1 MIGIAILLGTVA
13 LIWALIL
20 LPVRQALAVY
30 LVATVLV
37 PETLQM
43 TRGFGMEVTVARVAL
58 IAFAFGLLRHRRNGI
73 VGRDPITTPVS
84 WLLALYLA
92 ASLVVGVV
100 LAQNDAGIG
109 TALSRWLLL
118 AEQPGRFVVVVAA
131 LRAIDDVDWAVRW
144 LIAAFM
150 VAALAALYERETGT
164 RLLAYIFKTPGLAGA
179 TGVPVRGGQRRPT
192 GPFLYPQEL
201 GLALAM
207 VTPLTLAGG
216 RLVRRWWSAAVLGL
230 LLGGMAIL
238 TISRSA
244 LGALAFGV
252 AVTAVLARRRHV
264 LAPVL
269 AAGAVIVA
277 MGVLT
282 PSIHAGFVDKVA
294 ENTAKGRAD
303 ARPEFAQLAADRPW
317 TGAGLGASP
326 KQADDMY
333 VLQYAEQGVVGL
345 VTGGLLWLGLL
356 ITIGWGA
363 LGRAAPGRDRD
374 RLIAVACL
382 AGLAA
387 ALIWAYVIDL
397 FYTLGTANAFW
408 LLAAIGV
415 VAAERA
421 RPPVPLRPRPSMVP
435 ALCAAAGGLAAGL
448 VLLAV
453 TPQYEVQNAVVEAW
467 PVAAIAPSP
476 SSGYNVGKVYAHT
489 VCGII
494 ANRRV
499 QLAGVATTCRWSTG
513 TPGVVNLRVSVQ
525 AGHDAARA
533 VRALTSDLPFLSGL
547 KVAPAGRPV
556 RAIPAALRTC
566 PLWLAAA
573 LGLAYGAPLLR
584 PRVRVP

>member
-1 MIGIAILLGTVA
+1 MIGVAILLGTVA
-13 LIWALIL
+13 LVWALIL

-30 LVATVLV
+30 LIATVLV

-58 IAFAFGLLRHRRNGI
+58 IAFAFGLLRHRHNGT
-73 VGRDPITTPVS
+73 VGRDPITTPVT

-109 TALSRWLLL
+109 TAFSRWLLL

-144 LIAAFM
+144 LIAAFA

-164 RLLAYIFKTPGLAGA
+164 RLLAYIFRTPGLAGA

-216 RLVRRWWSAAVLGL
+216 RFVRRWWSAAVLGL

-252 AVTAVLARRRHV
+252 AVTALLARRRQV
-264 LAPVL
+264 LGPVL

-277 MGVLT
+277 VGVLT

-294 ENTAKGRAD
+294 ENTAKGRAE
-303 ARPEFAQLAADRPW
+303 ARPEFAQLVANRPW
-317 TGAGLGASP
+317 TGAGLGAAP

-345 VTGGLLWLGLL
+345 VTGGVLWLGLL
-356 ITIGWGA
+356 VTIGWGA
-363 LGRAAPGRDRD
+363 LGRAAPGRERD

-421 RPPVPLRPRPSMVP
+421 RPPLPRPRPSMVP
-435 ALCAAAGGLAAGL
+435 AVCAATGGLAAGL

-453 TPQYEVQNAVVEAW
+453 TPRLEVQNAVVEAW
-467 PVAAIAPSP
+467 PVAAIAASP

-489 VCGII
+489 VCGLVN
-494 ANRRV
+494 NRQA
-499 QLAGVATTCRWSTG
+499 QLRDVAATCRWSTG
-513 TPGVVNLRVSVQ
+513 TPGAVNLRVTVP
-525 AGHDAARA
+525 AGRDAARA
-533 VRALTSDLPFLSGL
+533 VRALTRDLPFLSGL
-547 KVAPAGRPV
+547 KVAPAGRPA

-573 LGLAYGAPLLR
+573 MGLAYGAPLLR
-584 PRVRVP
+584 PRVRAP